1 MYQRYTTNGTPGQFH
16 HRYWQEVIGNTYF
29 NLQLRFPQ
37 AESFEGILESW
48 EIGAVS
54 ISRLQSNA
62 LCYERLR
69 PDCQKEEEH
78 FLVTLPEQTGI
89 EFSQFTRSVVC
100 QPGNFILEHSNEPY
114 RFQYR
119 KANAMWVVKLPG
131 SILRNRIR
139 NPDRFC
145 AMQFDAASGIG
156 MLFHD
161 YLQLVIRHR
170 DHAAMSIASVMG
182 QQLMELLAATLEA
195 DPRILHSNNSAVRC
209 AHLTRVEEFVRRNL
223 ADTDLTPGRI
233 AQSCAIST
241 RYLHLLFKE
250 TDQTISQWIR
260 DLRLQAAHE
269 HLCRSSGSIQI
280 GQIAYQWGFS
290 DQAQFCNAF
299 KQKFGLTPSELR
311 KQNAREIVVAK

>member
-1 MYQRYTTNGTPGQFH
+1 MYQRYTTNGAPGQLH

-37 AESFEGILESW
+37 AESFEGMLESW

-114 RFQYR
+114 RFQYG
-119 KANAMWVVKLPG
+119 KANTMWVVKLPG
-131 SILRNRIR
+131 NMLRNRIR

-161 YLQLVIRHR
+161 YLQLVIRYR
-170 DHAAMSIASVMG
+170 EHAAMSIAPVMG

-223 ADTDLTPGRI
+223 ADTDLTPERI

-250 TDQTISQWIR
+250 TEQTISQWIR

-269 HLCRSSGSIQI
+269 HLCRSSGNIQI

-311 KQNAREIVVAK
+311 KQNMRETVVTR